1 MQSLIIAFLILVS
14 LGVVLGSLFRRRET
28 NRKLGTL
35 QQQHDALEAALSE
48 AHRQISEIEEAH
60 RLREQ
65 DHHQKE
71 IKLRGYLGLM
81 DTLINTIPAPV
92 YFKELH
98 SAYQGCN
105 RMFAKEILG
114 LTRDRIIGTRPQDL
128 TEQIPP
134 ELAALYQNQELKML
148 EKERMHTFEAQV
160 HCADGHRRDFLFH
173 LGPVKNQDGGIDAC
187 VAVLSDLTEKNRAV
201 QNRLQKEKLQSVLET
216 AGAVCHELN
225 QPLQA
230 LSGYVEIFQVKLS
243 AHEVSSDILEKID
256 AQIER
261 IRNITDKLQGI
272 TRYETLSYADNT
284 RIIDIHKAS
293 QKDPGN

>member
-1 MQSLIIAFLILVS
+1 MALWSLLQ
-14 LGVVLGSLFRRRET
+14 RREASRT
-28 NRKLGTL
+28 YASL
-35 QQQHDALEAALSE
+35 QQQYDALKVSLSE
-48 AHRQISEIEEAH
+48 AQGRIVEIEEIH

-65 DHHQKE
+65 DQQQKE
-71 IKLRGYLGLM
+71 IRLRSYLELM

-92 YFKELH
+92 YFKELQGV
-98 SAYQGCN
+98 YQGCN

-128 TEQIPP
+128 TDQIPP
-134 ELAALYQNQELKML
+134 ELAAFYQNQELKML
-148 EKERMHTFEAQV
+148 EKECMHTFEAQV
-160 HCADGHRRDFLFH
+160 HCADGRLRDFLFH
-173 LGPVKNQDGGIDAC
+173 LGPVKNRDGGIDAC

-201 QNRLQKEKLQSVLET
+201 QDRLQKEKLQSVLET

-230 LSGYVEIFQVKLS
+230 LSGYSEILQVKLS
-243 AHEVSSDILEKID
+243 TKNDNSEILKKID

-261 IRNITDKLQGI
+261 MRDITDKLQGV
-272 TRYETLSYADNT
+272 TRYETLNYADNT

-293 QKDPGN
+293 RKNPGN